1 MFTVN
6 EYLASIQENLAPHTE
21 SLLNQL
27 KTLTAST
34 FAADVELLD
43 FAAFIEPLSQE
54 VSITLFSMDRDAN
67 EVFEEEGTPGFA
79 GSKSVLDEIVYAVV
93 PDNQSEAFDAF
104 YEEHEETLIE
114 EEQRLIGEWFWTCF
128 EQAGGATVELP
139 CYFGVHDEGQTLDLK
154 RNVWMD
160 EEEKWD

>member
-6 EYLASIQENLAPHTE
+6 EYLASIQENLAPHIE
-21 SLLNQL
+21 SLVNQL

-43 FAAFIEPLSQE
+43 FAAFIEPLSHE

-114 EEQRLIGEWFWTCF
+114 EEQRLIGEWFRTCF

-154 RNVWMD
+154 RNVWID

>member
-1 MFTVN
+1 MFTVA
-6 EYLASIQENLAPHTE
+6 EYLASIQANLAPHTE
-21 SLLNQL
+21 TLVNQL

-43 FAAFIEPLSQE
+43 FAAFIEPLSHE
-54 VSITLFSMDRDAN
+54 VSITLFSMDQDAN
-67 EVFEEEGTPGFA
+67 EVFEEEGTPDFA
-79 GSKSVLDEIVYAVV
+79 GSKSVLDEIVYMDV
-93 PDNQSEAFDAF
+93 PDDQSEAFDVF
-104 YEEHEETLIE
+104 YEEQEETLFE
-114 EEQRLIGEWFWTCF
+114 EEQRLIGEWFRSCF
-128 EQAGGATVELP
+128 EQAGGATIELP

>member
-1 MFTVN
+1 MFTVD
-6 EYLASIQENLAPHTE
+6 EYLASIKTNLAQHTDV
-21 SLLNQL
+21 LVKNL
-27 KTLTAST
+27 KTIAEAN

-43 FAAFIEPLSQE
+43 FAAFIDPLSHE

-67 EVFEEEGTPGFA
+67 EVFEEEGKSGFA
-79 GSKSVLDEIVYAVV
+79 GSKSVLDEIVFMDV
-93 PDNQSEAFDAF
+93 PDDQSEAFDTF
-104 YEEHEETLIE
+104 SEEQEETLFE
-114 EEQRLIGEWFWTCF
+114 EEQRMIGEWFRSCF

>member
-1 MFTVN
+1 MFTVA
-6 EYLASIQENLAPHTE
+6 EYLASIQANLAPHTE
-21 SLLNQL
+21 KLINQL

-43 FAAFIEPLSQE
+43 FAAFIEPLSHE
-54 VSITLFSMDRDAN
+54 VSITLFSMDQDAN

-79 GSKSVLDEIVYAVV
+79 GSKSVLDEIVYMDV
-93 PDNQSEAFDAF
+93 PDDQSEAFDVF
-104 YEEHEETLIE
+104 YEEQEETLFE
-114 EEQRLIGEWFWTCF
+114 EEQRMIGEWFRSCF
-128 EQAGGATVELP
+128 EQAGGATIELP